1 MLINRQSMKKIVF
14 VLNALELM
22 MRLMEGK
29 RVEGVMFIDKNTGKL
44 TFKAYNR
51 LPKVRHKDVLVKKLP
66 WGWVKASVARKK
78 RFTSVPNDITLEEQ
92 LAIMDQ
98 ENELAKRAL
107 IEDYIIESV

>member
-1 MLINRQSMKKIVF
+1 MKKIVF

-51 LPKVRHKDVLVKKLP
+51 LPRVRYKDVLIKKLP
-66 WGWVKASVARKK
+66 WGWVKASVERKK
-78 RFTSVPNDITLEEQ
+78 RFTSVPNNITLEEQ

-107 IEDYIIESV
+107 IEDYIIEGV

>member
-1 MLINRQSMKKIVF
+1 MKKIVL

-51 LPKVRHKDVLVKKLP
+51 LPRVRYKDVLIKKLP
-66 WGWVKASVARKK
+66 WGWVKASVERKK
-78 RFTSVPNDITLEEQ
+78 RFTSVPNNITLEEQ

-107 IEDYIIESV
+107 IEDYIIEGV

>member
-1 MLINRQSMKKIVF
+1 MKKIVF

-51 LPKVRHKDVLVKKLP
+51 LPKVRHKDVLIKKTP
-66 WGWVKASVARKK
+66 WGWVKASVNRNK
-78 RFTSVPNDITLEEQ
+78 RYTSMPNDITLEEQ

-107 IEDYIIESV
+107 IEDYIIEGV